1 MPENTTPKIKIHA
14 PNIPGIFGK
23 FKDHKNPPKFR
34 PIVNKKEGPTN
45 DLQKCMADIYKKI
58 LSPSTCSLSSTAEFI
73 NHLRNINCKG
83 KCLLVSFEVVN
94 LYALQI

>member
-34 PIVNKKEGPTN
+34 PVVNKKEEPTY
-45 DLQKCMADIYKKI
+45 DLEKYMADI
-58 LSPSTCSLSSTAEFI
+58 
-73 NHLRNINCKG
+73 
-83 KCLLVSFEVVN
+83 
-94 LYALQI
+94 